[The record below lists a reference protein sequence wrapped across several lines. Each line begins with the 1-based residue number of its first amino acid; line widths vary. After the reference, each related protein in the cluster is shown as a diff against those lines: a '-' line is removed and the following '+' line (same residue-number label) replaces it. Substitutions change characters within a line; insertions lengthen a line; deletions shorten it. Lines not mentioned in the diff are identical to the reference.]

1 MMRTDPN
8 IISKSTI
15 SLRYPNRDMAS
26 QCNMLIERIFASH
39 ILPEMDRAFGLES
52 LEGINLEIDSLEID
66 IGKIKQSELERY
78 LGEKIRIALS
88 TKLSKS
94 LAESYD
100 FLKEKDFNQKAYS
113 FFGEGLFFY
122 LTRGFLPQWIQSGLN
137 LENLMDH
144 IFDSNPEYFKDLIKK
159 ITGNKEAK
167 KRWAYG
173 LSNAYF
179 DKLIRVLEPLE
190 SAWIIEFRS
199 SIGPLISK
207 NAQIP
212 VQNKGLERSINYF
225 ILEFISDES
234 GSEFNRLRFSES
246 ILKQTADHYNI
257 GFLHLINVLVSALE
271 QKEFERSKYKKLHT
285 ILIEIKEGQTEHHV
299 REKDRKLDWFH
310 IFNTYSW
317 DQLTE
322 KFTEKE
328 LKDVIAKFFE
338 SELSNGIGINKN
350 GIFNIFRLV
359 EGKGFNEFNA
369 LLESIF
375 TLRLSGHESFEGTK
389 SFQKIFLHWF
399 QLRKEDPFESD
410 SQLLFLRA
418 LLKELS
424 ETQELIDSDI
434 VQILK
439 IANRNNIK
447 KSLLLLENN
456 SLKDFRNQ
464 ENDKN
469 SIQIENQYDSLSQKI
484 SLLSSFLEKGYLS
497 YAFQNISHFE
507 LKQIFLALLEL
518 DNTSIKEII
527 LRVTPSEQVVRSFNI
542 LLDRS
547 NSEVFLKYL
556 NRHFGNFSK
565 TFEASPTEKVNFGN
579 NKIASFDYL
588 HDLLSAV
595 IYSKGDQ
602 NSPYFQFF
610 QTKAHWKILI
620 GNFKNLIDGEAVF
633 RQQLQIFLKS
643 HLKNISMGR
652 RQERKLVDLYWY
664 KRIWNMTILTASSN
678 VIKRSLKNKKSRF
691 SLPRNA
697 ALVIPPKSRWIFE
710 SLKNSNLEVSAI
722 DKGFLAF
729 IDVGEDRVVNFQLEF
744 EILRFWFDKGYLPWW
759 SHLKSISEVVLSLD
773 KKDFQNDKEKLEAI
787 RLLLADKGNFK
798 KLESGISP
806 KYHAKIKE
814 KLIQVLGEEFVK
826 SDFLNEKK
834 SDYEDKNE
842 SEYEKQFDEISVKVW
857 FQKYSRD
864 INLLDKTVYQQ
875 EDSALTQKF
884 FGGNIKI
891 KEQVEVLLTFSPYIY
906 FGNLTGGKW
915 RRMVYEF
922 AIQYPNTLNSFDP
935 GKFHS
940 VFLLFIQRKYAV
952 FNWERIFKSLQ
963 KEIVKRKLQIKLP
976 AAIRKAYQLDSSE
989 VERQKEIEILTTGQQ
1004 AKINNSG
1011 LVLTWPFLTM
1021 LFSRLGMLAGNRFKD
1036 GKMQN
1041 RAVYLLQYLAFG
1053 DVDFPEY
1060 DLVLNKILVGMPS
1073 ATHLEPGIVLTDD
1086 EKNLSESLLKG
1097 MLQNWEKLSTS
1108 TVEALQ
1114 ITFLRREGH
1123 LVFEDNQIIL
1133 NVENRGVDALMDSI
1147 SWNIKMVKLPWME
1160 KPIIIN
1166 WRK

>member
-1 MMRTDPN
+1 MITDPN

-26 QCNMLIERIFASH
+26 QCNTLIERIFASH
-39 ILPEMDRAFGLES
+39 ILPEMDRAFGQEAI
-52 LEGINLEIDSLEID
+52 EGINLEIDRMEID
-66 IGKIKQSELERY
+66 IGQIKQSELERY

-88 TKLSKS
+88 SKLSKS

-122 LTRGFLPQWIQSGLN
+122 LTRGFMPHWIQFGLN

-167 KRWAYG
+167 KSWAYG

-179 DKLIRVLEPLE
+179 DKLIRVLEPSE

-199 SIGPLISK
+199 SIGPFISK

-212 VQNKGLERSINYF
+212 AQNKDLERSINYF

-271 QKEFERSKYKKLHT
+271 QKEFERSKYQKLHT
-285 ILIEIKEGQTEHHV
+285 ILTEIKEGQTEHHV
-299 REKDRKLDWFH
+299 REKERELDWFH

-328 LKDVIAKFFE
+328 LQDVIAKFFE
-338 SELSNGIGINKN
+338 SELSNGTGINKN

-359 EGKGFNEFNA
+359 EGNGFNEFKA

-375 TLRLSGHESFEGTK
+375 SLELSRDYNFEETN
-389 SFQKIFLHWF
+389 SFQRIFMHWF
-399 QLRKEDPFESD
+399 HLKKEDPFESD
-410 SQLLFLRA
+410 SRLLFLRA

-439 IANRNNIK
+439 IASRNNIK

-456 SLKDFRNQ
+456 SLKNFRNQ

-484 SLLSSFLEKGYLS
+484 SLLSSFLEKGYLP

-518 DNTSIKEII
+518 DDTSIKEII
-527 LRVTPSEQVVRSFNI
+527 LKITPSEQLVRSFNI
-542 LLDRS
+542 MLDRS

-565 TFEASPTEKVNFGN
+565 TFEASPTEKVNFGI

-588 HDLLSAV
+588 HDLLSAL

-610 QTKAHWKILI
+610 QTKAHWEILI
-620 GNFKNLIDGEAVF
+620 GDFKNLIDGEAGF
-633 RQQLQIFLKS
+633 NEQLQIFLKS

-652 RQERKLVDLYWY
+652 RQERKLVDLFWY
-664 KRIWNMTILTASSN
+664 KRIWNLTVLTASTYE
-678 VIKRSLKNKKSRF
+678 IKRRLKSKKSSF
-691 SLPRNA
+691 SLPRKA

-710 SLKNSNLEVSAI
+710 SLKNSNLEASAFEK
-722 DKGFLAF
+722 DFLSIF
-729 IDVGEDRVVNFQLEF
+729 NLEKDGHLNFLLKF

-759 SHLKSISEVVLSLD
+759 SHFNSINEVVLSLD
-773 KKDFQNDKEKLEAI
+773 KKDYQNDKVKLEAI
-787 RLLLADKGNFK
+787 GILFADKENLK

-806 KYHAKIKE
+806 KYNPKIKA
-814 KLIQVLGEEFVK
+814 KLIQVFGEEFVK
-826 SDFLNEKK
+826 SDFLNGKK
-834 SDYEDKNE
+834 SDNEDKSE
-842 SEYEKQFDEISVKVW
+842 SEYDKQFDAIPVKVW
-857 FQKYSRD
+857 FEKYSRD

-884 FGGNIKI
+884 FGENIKI

-906 FGNLTGGKW
+906 FGNLTGNKW

-935 GKFHS
+935 EKFHS
-940 VFLLFIQRKYAV
+940 GFLLFIRRKYAV
-952 FNWERIFKSLQ
+952 FNWERIFKSFQ

-976 AAIRKAYQLDSSE
+976 AAIRKAYQLDISE
-989 VERQKEIEILTTGQQ
+989 VERQKETEIMTTGQQ
-1004 AKINNSG
+1004 VKINNSG

-1021 LFSRLGMLAGNRFKD
+1021 LFSRLGMLDGNRFKD
-1036 GKMQN
+1036 EKSQN

-1053 DVDFPEY
+1053 EVDFPEY

-1073 ATHLEPGIVLTDD
+1073 NIHLEPGIVLTDE
-1086 EKNLSESLLKG
+1086 EKSLSESLLKG
-1097 MLQNWEKLSTS
+1097 MLQNWEKLKTS

-1114 ITFLRREGH
+1114 VTFLRRIGE
-1123 LVFEDNQIIL
+1123 LVFEDTQTSL
-1133 NVENRGVDALMDSI
+1133 VVESKGVDALMDSI
-1147 SWNIKMVKLPWME
+1147 SWNIKLVKLPWME
-1160 KPIIIN
+1160 KAIIIN